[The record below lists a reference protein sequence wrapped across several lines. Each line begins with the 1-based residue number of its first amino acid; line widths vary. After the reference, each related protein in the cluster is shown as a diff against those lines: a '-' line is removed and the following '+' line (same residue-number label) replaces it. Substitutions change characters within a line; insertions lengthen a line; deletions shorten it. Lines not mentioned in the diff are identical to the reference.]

1 MKKEKKTKFKIKK
14 LPINIKKVQATKILR
29 QFSELDYGGVK
40 EVKTYE
46 PANDNRSLFF
56 KNEWEKANKEV
67 RRVI

>member
-29 QFSELDYGGVK
+29 KFSELDYGGVK
-40 EVKTYE
+40 EGKEYI
-46 PANDNRSLFF
+46 PANENRSLFF

-67 RRVI
+67 RGVI